1 MRKSQE
7 LAIEQ
12 SELRERVNALLE
24 KDGETLT
31 DEERAE
37 LTKKSERLQAIEPEL
52 RAALT
57 IEAKEDDEARARF
70 SEDDPEHRELIR
82 LAGRANV
89 GNIFVS
95 AIERRATEGAE
106 AEIQQHFGIRSNQ
119 IPLAMLRRVE
129 ERAVTPAPTNVQATQ
144 HPIVQP
150 VFAQS
155 AAAFLGVDMPMVPA
169 GDAVFPVLT
178 SRPTVGGPHTD
189 STSVSETTGSFDAE
203 TLAPARLQA
212 SFFYRRTDAAR
223 FPGMDDALRMA
234 LADGLGEAV
243 DKEVISGT
251 NGLLSGTN
259 LANHN
264 VNAVTS
270 YANYVS
276 NFGFSRV
283 DGRYA
288 GMVSDIRVVL
298 GSATYAHA
306 GTVYRNNSVDRT
318 ALDRLMEVT
327 GGVQVSAHVPAVA
340 QNGII
345 RLGMR
350 RDMVCP
356 LWEGVTIIPDEV
368 TKAATGEIVITAVL
382 MHATKIIRTDGF
394 YKQQTQ
400 HA

>member
-1 MRKSQE
+1 M
-7 LAIEQ
+7 
-12 SELRERVNALLE
+12 
-24 KDGETLT
+24 
-31 DEERAE
+31 
-37 LTKKSERLQAIEPEL
+37 
-52 RAALT
+52 
-57 IEAKEDDEARARF
+57 
-70 SEDDPEHRELIR
+70 
-82 LAGRANV
+82 
-89 GNIFVS
+89 
-95 AIERRATEGAE
+95 
-106 AEIQQHFGIRSNQ
+106 
-119 IPLAMLRRVE
+119 
-129 ERAVTPAPTNVQATQ
+129 
-144 HPIVQP
+144 
-150 VFAQS
+150 
-155 AAAFLGVDMPMVPA
+155 
-169 GDAVFPVLT
+169 
-178 SRPTVGGPHTD
+178 GGPRTD

-264 VNAVTS
+264 VSAVTT

-298 GSATYAHA
+298 GAGTYAHA
-306 GTVYRNNSVDRT
+306 GTVYWNNSVDRT

-327 GGVQVSAHVPAVA
+327 GGVQVSAHVPAVPGHK
-340 QNGII
+340 QNGLI

-356 LWEGVTIIPDEV
+356 LWEGVTIIPEEV

-382 MHATKIIRTDGF
+382 MHATKSIRTDDF
-394 YKQQTQ
+394 YKEQTQ